1 LRGAAKEPPNDDLPQ
16 KIPAAASDAV
26 KLVAA
31 TPSAAIAT

>member
-1 LRGAAKEPPNDDLPQ
+1 LRGAANPPPNDLPQ

-26 KLVAA
+26 MLVAA